1 VRRRSMT
8 NGNGGLQTQASD
20 LPLNGS
26 GAPPQGGPLAVGS
39 GQAGPGV
46 GATSDPGQGGLP
58 VPLSQARRNGAA
70 SAGNAASAGG
80 RKGSPFSISNWRVR
94 WRLVAI
100 IAVPTIT
107 ALILGVI
114 QIVGSVNNYESFKRV
129 QTLANLNALV
139 VTATGQIADERDATV
154 GYVASG
160 RTNAAL
166 KQTAI
171 NDENQTTATTNA
183 IASDAAAVV
192 NGSGYR
198 AQTVIDL
205 NGVLADISDLPNI
218 RKAAMSTLT
227 PALSVIQNYDLRLLQ
242 PFMAFS
248 DDVAAG
254 TGNATLQSDVTVLNA
269 LLHTEDDASLQRAYL
284 YQALESSPPSLT
296 PTGLSDLNQ
305 AIAQQSAD
313 NSQFDAVAQVGEQQI
328 LNNIVSGQDVDEAE
342 SAQSLAIATAGSSGS
357 SGLQIGAQQS
367 CTAANLTP
375 AQCWWTT
382 KTTQINDMRTVSNG
396 PNGLVEQIQ
405 AQANSLA
412 QSALRSAEIV
422 SVATL
427 LLLLL
432 VLLITTFVARSMI
445 RPLRKLRA
453 DALEVAGS
461 KLPEMV
467 RRLSQSE
474 GGDASAEIEPIG
486 VNSTD
491 EIGEVARAF
500 DQVHREAVRLA
511 ADEAMLRGNL
521 NAMFVNLSRRSQS
534 LIERQLSLIDNLE
547 QTEQDADRLS
557 SLFRLDHLATRM
569 RRNSE
574 NLLVLA
580 GHEAASRRWSQPVPL
595 VDVLRAAISEIEQYE
610 RVVLNVQPGIQVI
623 GQAVNDVVHLV
634 AEIVENATT
643 FSSEDT
649 QVYVTGQPLTSG
661 GVLLDITD
669 NGVGISEQE
678 MAHANWRLDN
688 PPVVDV
694 AVSRRMGLFVVG
706 RLAARH
712 GVRVRLRHAQSGG
725 LTALI
730 WLPESVAAP
739 ESAQPLGRLRKFE
752 ADDYG
757 PAPSLSAPTA
767 VAGPSSAFAGAGPG
781 GPAAPVGPPPGAPGA
796 PSAPGGLG
804 SAAATASRIP
814 RLSGGGNGAGGNG
827 AGGNG
832 GNGNGG
838 FSAFGVGGNGNGGNA
853 RGGLGNAGNPGNAGV
868 GPGNGAGPG
877 VGNGSTIEVPGGS
890 LPVRTPGTN
899 PLGPTGNG
907 SGGAGGSMFSGDGFG
922 ADEIGSSDFGTTR
935 LPALG
940 GDGGSATSGPAP
952 IVVPPVGNGVAGSD
966 GSQVTIPPAAGG
978 AHDHRLPIFDS
989 LESDWFRRS
998 GNVSLSSNS
1007 AAAPAAP
1014 VAAGQTWSSP
1024 ADEGYRAARV
1034 AAEPASDETTTAGLP
1049 KRTPRANLVP
1059 GSVGGGSGGEETESA
1074 PPARSADTIRSRMA
1088 SFQRG
1093 VRDARA
1099 TASQNEEP

>member
-8 NGNGGLQTQASD
+8 NGNGGLQTQAPD

-26 GAPPQGGPLAVGS
+26 GAPPQSGPLAVGP
-39 GQAGPGV
+39 GQAGPG
-46 GATSDPGQGGLP
+46 TSGDPGQGGLP
-58 VPLSQARRNGAA
+58 VPLSQARRNGVVP
-70 SAGNAASAGG
+70 AGNAASGGG

-154 GYVASG
+154 GFVASG
-160 RTNAAL
+160 RKNAAL
-166 KQTAI
+166 KTAAA
-171 NDENQTTATTNA
+171 NAQNATTVTTNE
-183 IASDAAAVV
+183 IASDATAVI

-205 NGVLADISDLPNI
+205 NGVLADISDLANI
-218 RKAAMSTLT
+218 RQAATGTLT

-269 LLHTEDDASLQRAYL
+269 LLHMEDDASLQRAYL
-284 YQALESSPPSLT
+284 YQALESSPPALT

-305 AIAQQSAD
+305 AVAQQSAD

-328 LNNIVSGQDVDEAE
+328 LNNVVSGQDVDEAE
-342 SAQSLAIATAGSSGS
+342 SAQSLAIATADTST
-357 SGLQIGAQQS
+357 LQIGAQQS
-367 CTAANLTP
+367 CANVSA

-382 KTTQINDMRTVSNG
+382 KTAQIQDMRTVSNG

-412 QSALRSAEIV
+412 QSALRSAELV

-767 VAGPSSAFAGAGPG
+767 VISPSPSSAFAGPGGAGPG
-781 GPAAPVGPPPGAPGA
+781 GPGGPPA
-796 PSAPGGLG
+796 PSAPAGPGGLG
-804 SAAATASRIP
+804 SAAATAARIP
-814 RLSGGGNGAGGNG
+814 RLGGGPGAGGPG

-832 GNGNGG
+832 GGGNGAKGG
-838 FSAFGVGGNGNGGNA
+838 FSAFGASGRANGEGNGN
-853 RGGLGNAGNPGNAGV
+853 GGLGNAGNGV
-868 GPGNGAGPG
+868 GGVGGGARPGASNGNGN
-877 VGNGSTIEVPGGS
+877 GNSSTIEVPGGS

-907 SGGAGGSMFSGDGFG
+907 AGGGSMFGGGDGFG

-952 IVVPPVGNGVAGSD
+952 IVVPPVGNGAAGSD
-966 GSQVTIPPAAGG
+966 GSQVTIPPAVG
-978 AHDHRLPIFDS
+978 ASQDHRLPIFDS

-998 GNVSLSSNS
+998 GTASLGSSS
-1007 AAAPAAP
+1007 AAAPAEP

-1059 GSVGGGSGGEETESA
+1059 GSVGGGSGSEEAESA
-1074 PPARSADTIRSRMA
+1074 PPARSAETIRSRMA

>member
-1 VRRRSMT
+1 MRRRSMT
-8 NGNGGLQTQASD
+8 NGNGGLQTQAPD

-26 GAPPQGGPLAVGS
+26 GAPPQSGPLAVGP
-39 GQAGPGV
+39 GQAGPGAS
-46 GATSDPGQGGLP
+46 GDPAQGGLP
-58 VPLSQARRNGAA
+58 VPLSQARRNAA
-70 SAGNAASAGG
+70 VTSGSAGSGGG

-160 RTNAAL
+160 RTNATL

-171 NDENQTTATTNA
+171 NDQNLTTATTSQ
-183 IASDAAAVV
+183 IATDAAAVI

-227 PALSVIQNYDLRLLQ
+227 PALSIIQNYDLRLLQ

-269 LLHTEDDASLQRAYL
+269 LLHMEDDASLQRAYL
-284 YQALESSPPSLT
+284 YQALESTPPSLT
-296 PTGLSDLNQ
+296 PTALSDLNQ
-305 AIAQQSAD
+305 ASSQQAAD
-313 NSQFDAVAQVGEQQI
+313 AAQFDAVASVGEQQT
-328 LNNIVSGQDVDEAE
+328 LNNVVSGQAVDESE
-342 SAQSLAIATAGSSGS
+342 SAEELAIATASSS
-357 SGLQIGAQQS
+357 TLQIGAQQS
-367 CTAANLTP
+367 CTTGTAAD
-375 AQCWWTT
+375 CWWTT
-382 KTTQINDMRTVSNG
+382 KSAQINDMRDVSNG

-461 KLPEMV
+461 KLPDMV

-580 GHEAASRRWSQPVPL
+580 GHEAQSRRWSQPVPL

-643 FSSEDT
+643 FSPEDT

-767 VAGPSSAFAGAGPG
+767 VISPSPSPFAGPVGAGPG
-781 GPAAPVGPPPGAPGA
+781 GGAPGA
-796 PSAPGGLG
+796 PGGPAVPAAWAARRPPPRASRG
-804 SAAATASRIP
+804 SAAAATGPERA
-814 RLSGGGNGAGGNG
+814 
-827 AGGNG
+827 

-838 FSAFGVGGNGNGGNA
+838 FSAFGVGSKGNGD
-853 RGGLGNAGNPGNAGV
+853 
-868 GPGNGAGPG
+868 GNGTPTPATPTPTAASATAPG
-877 VGNGSTIEVPGGS
+877 RAEPRQRQRSTIEVPGGS

-899 PLGPTGNG
+899 PLGPAARQRRQRRRVDVRRRRLRHRGNRLERLRHHAP
-907 SGGAGGSMFSGDGFG
+907 AGPRRRR
-922 ADEIGSSDFGTTR
+922 R
-935 LPALG
+935 LGRRGPGPERDPRRRQRHRRLRRQPGHDPAG
-940 GDGGSATSGPAP
+940 RRRDPR
-952 IVVPPVGNGVAGSD
+952 
-966 GSQVTIPPAAGG
+966 PAA
-978 AHDHRLPIFDS
+978 ADLRL
-989 LESDWFRRS
+989 
-998 GNVSLSSNS
+998 
-1007 AAAPAAP
+1007 A
-1014 VAAGQTWSSP
+1014 
-1024 ADEGYRAARV
+1024 
-1034 AAEPASDETTTAGLP
+1034 
-1049 KRTPRANLVP
+1049 
-1059 GSVGGGSGGEETESA
+1059 
-1074 PPARSADTIRSRMA
+1074 
-1088 SFQRG
+1088 
-1093 VRDARA
+1093 
-1099 TASQNEEP
+1099 

>member
-1 VRRRSMT
+1 MT
-8 NGNGGLQTQASD
+8 NGNGG
-20 LPLNGS
+20 
-26 GAPPQGGPLAVGS
+26 PPTPA
-39 GQAGPGV
+39 A
-46 GATSDPGQGGLP
+46 GLP
-58 VPLSQARRNGAA
+58 VPGGGSSPQGGSLAVGPGAGALGGPPGQANLPVAA
-70 SAGNAASAGG
+70 PQPGRGG
-80 RKGSPFSISNWRVR
+80 VPVPVGSPAPRKSGPVFSISNWRVR
-94 WRLVAI
+94 WRLIAI
-100 IAVPTIT
+100 ITVPTVT

-114 QIVGSVNNYESFKRV
+114 QIVGSVNNYSSFKRV
-129 QTLANLNALV
+129 QDLANLNALV
-139 VTATGQIADERDATV
+139 VNAAGLLADERDDTA
-154 GYVASG
+154 GYVAAGGQSG
-160 RTNAAL
+160 AAASAAL
-166 KQTAI
+166 KAQVTS
-171 NDENQTTATTNA
+171 DEGKSDQVTNQISQQAQ
-183 IASDAAAVV
+183 AVV
-192 NGSGYR
+192 TGSGYR
-198 AQTVIDL
+198 AQTVLDL
-205 NGVLADISDLPNI
+205 SNGVLANITDLKFI
-218 RKAAMSTLT
+218 RQAALT
-227 PALSVIQNYDLRLLQ
+227 TKSPALSVITNYDRVIQ
-242 PFMAFS
+242 AFITFS
-248 DDVAAG
+248 NDVAAG
-254 TGNATLQSDVTVLNA
+254 TGNATLQSDVSVLNA
-269 LLHTEDDASLQRAYL
+269 LLRMEDDASLQRAYL
-284 YQALESSPPSLT
+284 YQALASPEAALT
-296 PTGLSDLNQ
+296 PSALQDLNQ
-305 AIAQQSAD
+305 AT
-313 NSQFDAVAQVGEQQI
+313 EQQQADTNAFDQAATVTEQQT
-328 LNNIVSGQDVDEAE
+328 LNNTVAGPQVDEAK
-342 SAQSLAIATAGSSGS
+342 SAEKLAVATANSGQ
-357 SGLQIGAQQS
+357 LTIGNPQTCATNHQGPAS
-367 CTAANLTP
+367 CWL
-375 AQCWWTT
+375 
-382 KTTQINDMRTVSNG
+382 TTQTSQIQQMRQVSNG
-396 PNGLVEQIQ
+396 LVGDIT
-405 AQANSLA
+405 AQANSLESSSLHNA
-412 QSALRSAEIV
+412 IIV

-427 LLLLL
+427 LLLIL

-467 RRLSQSE
+467 RRLSESE

-486 VNSTD
+486 VTSTD

-547 QTEQDADRLS
+547 QSEQDADRLS

-610 RVVLNVQPGIQVI
+610 RVVLNVQPGIQVV

-643 FSSEDT
+643 FSPEDT

-739 ESAQPLGRLRKFE
+739 ESGQPLGRLRKFE

-767 VAGPSSAFAGAGPG
+767 TAPG
-781 GPAAPVGPPPGAPGA
+781 GTGAFGSPATPLPGAPA
-796 PSAPGGLG
+796 AGGNG
-804 SAAATASRIP
+804 GFTGAAATAARIP
-814 RLSGGGNGAGGNG
+814 RLGGGPAGNG
-827 AGGNG
+827 S

-838 FSAFGVGGNGNGGNA
+838 FSAFGTGTGSSRPAPAAPSAPAAPNGASG
-853 RGGLGNAGNPGNAGV
+853 PPTTID
-868 GPGNGAGPG
+868 GPGGP
-877 VGNGSTIEVPGGS
+877 
-890 LPVRTPGTN
+890 LPVRTPGN
-899 PLGPTGNG
+899 HPLGPGTPA
-907 SGGAGGSMFSGDGFG
+907 SGGAAAFGGDTFSGGDTFADG
-922 ADEIGSSDFGTTR
+922 DFATTR
-935 LPALG
+935 MPALG
-940 GDGGSATSGPAP
+940 GDGGSAGTGSAPSTIPAGA
-952 IVVPPVGNGVAGSD
+952 GNGIGGTD
-966 GSQVTIPPAAGG
+966 GSQVTIPPTVSAAT
-978 AHDHRLPIFDS
+978 DQRLPIFDS

-998 GNVSLSSNS
+998 GKPLSST
-1007 AAAPAAP
+1007 AAP
-1014 VAAGQTWSSP
+1014 AAGQTWNSP
-1024 ADEGYRAARV
+1024 ADEGWRAARIV
-1034 AAEPASDETTTAGLP
+1034 ASPEAGETTTAGLP
-1049 KRTPRANLVP
+1049 KRVPRANLVP
-1059 GSVGGGSGGEETESA
+1059 GSVGGGSEETEGA
-1074 PPARSADTIRSRMA
+1074 PPIRSAETIRNRMS

-1093 VRDARA
+1093 VREARA
-1099 TASQNEEP
+1099 AGPQNEEP

>member
-8 NGNGGLQTQASD
+8 NGNGGPQTPASG

-26 GAPPQGGPLAVGS
+26 GGSPQGGPLAVGLGQS
-39 GQAGPGV
+39 GPGAGSAGDPALAGPG
-46 GATSDPGQGGLP
+46 TSLP
-58 VPLSQARRNGAA
+58 VPVSPARRNGAA
-70 SAGNAASAGG
+70 PAGKATPPV
-80 RKGSPFSISNWRVR
+80 RKGSPLSISNWRVR

-154 GYVASG
+154 GFVASG
-160 RTNAAL
+160 RKNAAL
-166 KQTAI
+166 KTAAA
-171 NDENQTTATTNA
+171 NAQNATTVTTNE
-183 IASDAAAVV
+183 IASDATAVI

-205 NGVLADISDLPNI
+205 NGVLADISDLANI
-218 RKAAMSTLT
+218 RQAATGTLT

-269 LLHTEDDASLQRAYL
+269 LLHMEDDASLQRAYL
-284 YQALESSPPSLT
+284 YQALESSPPALT

-305 AIAQQSAD
+305 AVAQQSAD
-313 NSQFDAVAQVGEQQI
+313 NSQFDAVAQVGEQQV

-342 SAQSLAIATAGSSGS
+342 SAQSLAIATASSSGS
-357 SGLQIGAQQS
+357 SSLQIGAQQS
-367 CTAANLTP
+367 CTSANLTP
-375 AQCWWTT
+375 SECWWIT
-382 KTTQINDMRTVSNG
+382 KTTQIDDMRKVSNG
-396 PNGLVEQIQ
+396 SNGLVEQIQ

-474 GGDASAEIEPIG
+474 AGDASAEIEPIG

-610 RVVLNVQPGIQVI
+610 RVVLNVQPGIEVI

-643 FSSEDT
+643 FSPEDT

-767 VAGPSSAFAGAGPG
+767 VASPSAFAAPGAPG
-781 GPAAPVGPPPGAPGA
+781 GPVGAAPGA
-796 PSAPGGLG
+796 PSTPGGLG
-804 SAAATASRIP
+804 SAAATAARIP
-814 RLSGGGNGAGGNG
+814 RLGGGGNGAG
-827 AGGNG
+827 ASGGK
-832 GNGNGG
+832 GNGG
-838 FSAFGVGGNGNGGNA
+838 FSAFGVGSNGNGGNA
-853 RGGLGNAGNPGNAGV
+853 RGGPGNASNAGNGGAPGASG
-868 GPGNGAGPG
+868 
-877 VGNGSTIEVPGGS
+877 GNGSTIEVPGGS

-907 SGGAGGSMFSGDGFG
+907 NGGGGSMFSGDGFG
-922 ADEIGSSDFGTTR
+922 AEEIGSSDFGTTR

-940 GDGGSATSGPAP
+940 GDGGSAAAGPAP
-952 IVVPPVGNGVAGSD
+952 IVVPPVGNAVAGSD

-978 AHDHRLPIFDS
+978 AQDHRLPIFDS

-998 GNVSLSSNS
+998 GNVSLGSSS

-1014 VAAGQTWSSP
+1014 AAAGQTWSSP

-1074 PPARSADTIRSRMA
+1074 PPARSAETIRSRMA